1 MKLETAHR
9 LLFDIILGEIAI
21 IACVLSA
28 NTYIWMIT
36 HDLYSLI
43 PFIMFQYLS
52 IVNCGVTISFIVWFV
67 IGMILGDAYYECK
80 ILGMPV

>member
-9 LLFDIILGEIAI
+9 LLFDIIHAEIAI
-21 IACVLSA
+21 IACSLIAASHH
-28 NTYIWMIT
+28 WMIT
-36 HDLYSLI
+36 HGLGSLT
-43 PFIMFQYLS
+43 PFTIFPYLSLTMMGIMF
-52 IVNCGVTISFIVWFV
+52 SFTAWFV